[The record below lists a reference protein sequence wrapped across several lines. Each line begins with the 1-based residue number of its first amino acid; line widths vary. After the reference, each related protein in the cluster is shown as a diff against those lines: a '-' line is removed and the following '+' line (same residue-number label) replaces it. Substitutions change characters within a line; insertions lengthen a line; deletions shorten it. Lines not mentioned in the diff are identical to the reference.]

1 MDGKSCLQFPMS
13 FSFVEGDDMKRCQR
27 VLRTVCCT
35 AFLIFCVSVASL
47 SEISKTFA
55 STNIDVPVSKALNFL
70 RDTQQSDGGISSF
83 VTSSW
88 AVMAIAAAGE
98 DPHSWKGSGGK
109 SIVDYLL
116 ANRGSLD
123 LDKALDVARF
133 ILAITA
139 ADEDPRNI
147 DGVNYVQALEDLF
160 DGQIGE
166 EAWVNDDFWAMLA
179 LISAG
184 EAATS
189 TVVHESVEFIK
200 AHQNADGGWGWGRR
214 GVTASDVD
222 DTAAAIMAL
231 VSAGED
237 SSSEV
242 IENAVQY
249 LRDNQQPNGGFT
261 SWGVTNSNSDS
272 WAMGAIVS
280 VGQHPVQWPVSGT
293 NVIEHLLSLQNED
306 GSFERTSDDPP
317 GIDKAWNTAY
327 AIVSLCLT
335 PYPVNIPPPP
345 IRGDFDGDDD
355 IDSEDVT
362 SFINAYTEYQQG
374 VLDSYAD
381 FDKDGDIDYGDII
394 AFVDTYIA
402 YRS

>member
-1 MDGKSCLQFPMS
+1 MS
-13 FSFVEGDDMKRCQR
+13 FSFVEGDDMKRCQM

-35 AFLIFCVSVASL
+35 AFLIFCVSFASL
-47 SEISKTFA
+47 SGISKTFA
-55 STNIDVPVSKALNFL
+55 SPNIDASVSKALNFL
-70 RDTQQSDGGISSF
+70 RSNQLSDGSISGF
-83 VTSSW
+83 ATSSW
-88 AVMAIAAAGE
+88 AAMAIAAAGE
-98 DPHSWKGSGGK
+98 DPHDWKRSGGK
-109 SIVDYLL
+109 SIVDYLIT
-116 ANRGSLD
+116 NRGSLD

-133 ILAITA
+133 ILAMTA
-139 ADEDPRNI
+139 ADKDPRNI
-147 DGVNYVQALEDLF
+147 DGVNYVEALEGLF

-166 EAWVNDDFWAMLA
+166 EAWVNDDFWAVLA

-189 TVVHESVEFIK
+189 TVVHGSVEFIK
-200 AHQNADGGWGWGRR
+200 AHQNADGGWGWGWR
-214 GVTASDVD
+214 GVTPSDVD

-261 SWGVTNSNSDS
+261 SWGVINSNSDS

-293 NVIEHLLSLQNED
+293 GVIEHLLSLQNED

-327 AIVSLCLT
+327 AIVALCLN
-335 PYPVNIPPPP
+335 PYPVNIPPPL
-345 IRGDFDGDDD
+345 ITLLGDFDGDDD

-374 VLDSYAD
+374 VLDSYTD
-381 FDKDGDIDYGDII
+381 FDNDGDIDYNDII